1 MPERENRRRSFR
13 IRLIR
18 LLCRLCL
25 PVLLV
30 IQGDQGVCGSSLQ
43 VIEPSGFPVFHDDF
57 DRRSLLQAGHRQAAS
72 LRGIPAAT
80 RYTLAG
86 RTVTA
91 ARLLASLESF
101 IDILERESDPQT
113 IARLIRETFV
123 IYQAAGREN
132 ADTFGEMLVTGY
144 FAPLLEGSR
153 LPAAPFLYP
162 IYRPPPDLIGRKA
175 GRRTVFGRLRG
186 DTFLPYW
193 SRAEIETRN
202 LLAGNE
208 LVYLKD
214 PFEVFLLHIQG
225 SGKIRLRDGSCKAVR
240 YAASNGQPYRSIG
253 KLLVDEGRL
262 SREQATL
269 PGIEAYLQD
278 HPEEMG
284 RILHA
289 NPRYIFFAWQNGAGP
304 QGSNNIALTAGRSLA
319 VDQQVIP
326 PGTIAFL
333 SSRRP
338 VFDDQGR
345 LKDWLPLERFVFPQD
360 SGAAIKGP
368 GRVDLFLGD
377 GHEARLAAGLMREKG
392 ALYVL
397 LKK

>member
-1 MPERENRRRSFR
+1 MPERKNCRRSFR
-13 IRLIR
+13 IGLIG
-18 LLCRLCL
+18 LICLLCL
-25 PVLLV
+25 PVLLFFW
-30 IQGDQGVCGSSLQ
+30 GDQGVCGQSLQ
-43 VIEPSGFPVFHDDF
+43 ITDPAGNRVFHDDF
-57 DRRSLLQAGHRQAAS
+57 DRRSLLQAGHRQAAY
-72 LRGIPAAT
+72 LRRIPPAT
-80 RYTLAG
+80 QYTLAG

-91 ARLLASLESF
+91 ARLLTSLESF
-101 IDILERESDPQT
+101 LDILERESEPQSIT
-113 IARLIRETFV
+113 RILQETFDV
-123 IYQAAGREN
+123 YQAVGREN

-144 FAPLLEGSR
+144 FAPLLEGS
-153 LPAAPFLYP
+153 LLAAAPFLYP

-175 GRRTVFGRLRG
+175 GRRTVFGRLQG

-214 PFEVFLLHIQG
+214 PLEVFLLHIQG
-225 SGKIRLRDGSCKAVR
+225 SGKIRLRDGSCRAVR

-269 PGIEAYLQD
+269 PGIEAYLQE

-284 RILHA
+284 RILHS
-289 NPRYIFFAWQNGAGP
+289 NPRYIFFAWENEPGP
-304 QGSNNIALTAGRSLA
+304 QGSNNITLTAGRSVA
-319 VDQQVIP
+319 VDQEVIP

-377 GHEARLAAGLMREKG
+377 SHEARLAAGLMREKG
-392 ALYVL
+392 SLYVL

>member
-1 MPERENRRRSFR
+1 MQERENRHRSFW
-13 IRLIR
+13 IRLIC
-18 LLCRLCL
+18 LLCL
-25 PVLLV
+25 PVLL
-30 IQGDQGVCGSSLQ
+30 IFQGDQGVCGPSLQ
-43 VIEPSGFPVFHDDF
+43 VIDPSGGHVFDDDF

-72 LRGIPAAT
+72 LRRIPAAT
-80 RYTLAG
+80 QYKLAD

-101 IDILERESDPQT
+101 IEILERESDPRN
-113 IARLIRETFV
+113 IARILQETFV

-132 ADTFGEMLVTGY
+132 AYTFGEMQVTGY
-144 FAPLLEGSR
+144 FAPLLEGSL
-153 LPAAPFLYP
+153 LPASPFLYP

-175 GRRTVFGRLRG
+175 GSRTVFGRLQG

-193 SRAEIETRN
+193 SRAEIETRK

-208 LVYLKD
+208 LVYLRD
-214 PFEVFLLHIQG
+214 PFEAFLLHIQG

-253 KLLVDEGRL
+253 KLLVDEGKL
-262 SREQATL
+262 TREQATL
-269 PGIEAYLQD
+269 PGIEAYLQE
-278 HPEEMG
+278 HPGEMV
-284 RILHA
+284 RILHS
-289 NPRYIFFAWQNGAGP
+289 NPRYIFFAWENEPGT
-304 QGSNNIALTAGRSLA
+304 QGSNNITLTAGRSVA
-319 VDQQVIP
+319 VDQEIIP

-377 GHEARLAAGLMREKG
+377 SHEARLAAGLMREKG
-392 ALYVL
+392 SLYVL